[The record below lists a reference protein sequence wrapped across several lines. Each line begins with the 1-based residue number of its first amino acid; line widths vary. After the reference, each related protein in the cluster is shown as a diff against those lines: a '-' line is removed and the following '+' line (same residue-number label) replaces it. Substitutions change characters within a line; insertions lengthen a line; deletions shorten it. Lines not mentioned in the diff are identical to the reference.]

1 MFFKKSKKEE
11 RHKRCCLHFKKKDI
25 AAACNISIR
34 KLQYICRNKQVDLS
48 SISLSE
54 LVDFIVSNRKTI
66 KTRDDSN
73 KE

>member
-11 RHKRCCLHFKKKDI
+11 RHKRCCLHFKKKDV

-34 KLQYICRNKQVDLS
+34 KLQYICSRERIDLS

-54 LVDFIVSNRKTI
+54 LVDFIVNNRKTI
-66 KTRDDSN
+66 KD
-73 KE
+73 KK